1 VDTKVTEGI
10 DWVGHVD
17 WTVRDFHSYSTVRGA
32 TYNAYLI
39 RDEKTALIDTVKGQF
54 AKQLLSGIQG
64 FVDPAK
70 IDYLVCNHAEPDHA
84 GALAATVAACPKAKV
99 VCNEKCRKTLGQYN
113 DISKWDFEIVK
124 TGATVSLGK
133 RQLTFVDTPFVHW
146 PESMVTYVPEE
157 KLLFS
162 MDAFGQHFAF
172 SNLFDDQNPIE
183 EVMTEAKKYYANIV
197 MPFGKRVSNALKA
210 CGELDLEL
218 IAPAHGV
225 VWRTHRERILTEYN
239 EWVVCKPKPKVLVI
253 YDSMWEST
261 ATMAREI
268 QTGATKSGVDAKL
281 IAIRA
286 TDLTEIATEVL
297 DAACVAFGSSTLN
310 RGPMPMVAAVLS
322 YLQGLSP
329 SGKIGLPF
337 GSYGWGVSG
346 AQAIQKYME
355 EMKWE
360 LLREPLKCQ
369 YRPNEETLAEC
380 RTAGAALADKALEM
394 TG

>member
-1 VDTKVTEGI
+1 METTVRENI

-17 WTVRDFHSYSTVRGA
+17 WTVRDFHSYTTARGA
-32 TYNAYLI
+32 TYNAYLV
-39 RDEKTALIDTVKGQF
+39 RDEKTALIDTVKEPF
-54 AKQLLSGIQG
+54 ADGLLAGIRH
-64 FVDPAK
+64 FIDPAK

-84 GALAATVAACPKAKV
+84 GAFAAIVAACPRAKV
-99 VCNEKCRKTLGQYN
+99 VCNDKCRKTLSLYF
-113 DISKWDFEIVK
+113 DTSKWDFEIVK
-124 TGATVSLGK
+124 TGSSLSLGK

-157 KLLFS
+157 RLLFS

-183 EVMTEAKKYYANIV
+183 DVMAEAKRYYANIV
-197 MPFGKRVSNALKA
+197 MPFGKKVASALEA
-210 CGELDLEL
+210 CAALDIDL

-225 VWRTHRERILTEYN
+225 VWRSHCARILAEYN
-239 EWVVCKPKPKVLVI
+239 DWAVCKPKAKVLVI
-253 YDSMWEST
+253 YDSMWDST
-261 ATMAREI
+261 ARMARAI
-268 QTGATKSGVDAKL
+268 QAGATKNGVDAKL
-281 IAIRA
+281 ISIRA
-286 TDLTEIATEVL
+286 SDLTEIATEVL
-297 DAACVAFGSSTLN
+297 DAACIAFGSSTLN

-337 GSYGWGVSG
+337 GSYGWGISG

-360 LLREPLKCQ
+360 LLREPIKSQ
-369 YRPNEETLAEC
+369 YRPSEEILGAC
-380 RTAGAALADKALEM
+380 REAGAALADRALEA
-394 TG
+394 TR